1 MTTNAPS
8 VKNYK
13 AVDDVMNG
21 APKNGAAVEMRKRKE
36 SLAKRQQSF
45 IRQDSCGVVLE
56 RPLTRYIMMEQSSE
70 LYSPGQ
76 RAL

>member
-56 RPLTRYIMMEQSSE
+56 RPLTR
-70 LYSPGQ
+70 
-76 RAL
+76 

>member
-21 APKNGAAVEMRKRKE
+21 APKNGVEMRKRKE

-76 RAL
+76 RVL